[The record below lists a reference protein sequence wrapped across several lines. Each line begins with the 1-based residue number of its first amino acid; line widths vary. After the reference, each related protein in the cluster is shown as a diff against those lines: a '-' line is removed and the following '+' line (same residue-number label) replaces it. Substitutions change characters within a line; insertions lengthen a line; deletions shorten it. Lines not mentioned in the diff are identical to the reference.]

1 MVILLYSSN
10 SAEQSTNLKFQF
22 YKCINMK
29 KPITQTEINLIL
41 LKKSELYQLCFF
53 YYQKA
58 DDQDDVLIMFDDAM
72 GKTSQQTWEVCE
84 TKDDEVMRVYNL
96 EDDLSETNNLKKKS
110 PKKFEELYANWIE
123 LNGQMM
129 EPLF

>member
-1 MVILLYSSN
+1 
-10 SAEQSTNLKFQF
+10 
-22 YKCINMK
+22 MK
-29 KPITQTEINLIL
+29 KPITQTETNLIL

-96 EDDLSETNNLKKKS
+96 EDD
-110 PKKFEELYANWIE
+110 YDD
-123 LNGQMM
+123 M
-129 EPLF
+129 